1 MFKIKDNL
9 DIVAYGAAVQEIA
22 QKFFDGDG
30 NYAPHIGKVNAMLV
44 FYNYFVTESKFN
56 DIPVEEFDTNQFF
69 ADEEFLEEYNK
80 ALTDNQRVRFNFGN
94 AYVDALEIV
103 NARKSSIYTII
114 DRIQAGLEGF
124 VDKIS
129 PVITEENLN
138 KLAKISDN
146 VAKGDLSAESVLKA
160 IGK

>member
-103 NARKSSIYTII
+103 NTRKSSIYTII